1 MLQELVLNGDNREI
15 DGIMAHDCYIGD
27 SYISNSGAWT
37 NSVPTVKNNSY
48 TDGRSSSTGNSTN
61 NNQSQQHIYH
71 K

>member
-1 MLQELVLNGDNREI
+1 MDPE
-15 DGIMAHDCYIGD
+15 C
-27 SYISNSGAWT
+27 SYLSNSGAWT